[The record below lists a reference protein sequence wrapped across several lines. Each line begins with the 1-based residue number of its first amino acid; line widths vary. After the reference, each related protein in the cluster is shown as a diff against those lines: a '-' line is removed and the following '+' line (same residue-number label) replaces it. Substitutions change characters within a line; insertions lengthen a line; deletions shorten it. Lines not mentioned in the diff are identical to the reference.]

1 MREPPPGHSL
11 PGPRTV
17 TRSDHK
23 TQQLR
28 RRRRPGEPTRTSAHA
43 RPQQPEGGTVPSV
56 FHRRCRSAT
65 KRREALTCAS
75 TRTEPE
81 HVALSERRRTR
92 RAARG
97 ALHSHEASRTGASS
111 ETGSGFATDKSGA
124 GAWVCLLMGTGL
136 LFGVMEG
143 SRIGSGGCMT
153 VDMLKTRDCRVQL
166 GELEARVPS
175 PRCRE
180 DASGADREGTRQADT
195 LLGQLTRRVTR
206 VTELQDAGASV
217 RGQLR
222 PRGPLPCL
230 AGEVSEQRGSGGL
243 PRTRHS
249 AGWPCCFAQDQGVSG
264 CGTFQSGNQNILGK
278 S

>member
-1 MREPPPGHSL
+1 M
-11 PGPRTV
+11 
-17 TRSDHK
+17 
-23 TQQLR
+23 
-28 RRRRPGEPTRTSAHA
+28 
-43 RPQQPEGGTVPSV
+43 
-56 FHRRCRSAT
+56 
-65 KRREALTCAS
+65 
-75 TRTEPE
+75 
-81 HVALSERRRTR
+81 ALSERRRTR

-124 GAWVCLLMGTGL
+124 GAWVCLLMGMGL

-222 PRGPLPCL
+222 P
-230 AGEVSEQRGSGGL
+230 
-243 PRTRHS
+243 
-249 AGWPCCFAQDQGVSG
+249 
-264 CGTFQSGNQNILGK
+264 
-278 S
+278 